1 MEYVFESIHN
11 YLQVIFYSI
20 LIGYSSFI
28 WLNTNA
34 LYEYTKYILK
44 PTKLYFNYESFLTEK
59 NLVLSVSQ
67 YIKMTRTNFAAKI
80 LTCPLCL
87 TFWCSVLLFRS
98 KEAIVAAFISY
109 LSYKL
114 LEK

>member
-11 YLQVIFYSI
+11 YFQVIFYSI
-20 LIGYSSFI
+20 LIGYCTFI

-34 LYEYTKYILK
+34 LYEYTKKILK
-44 PTKLYFNYESFLTEK
+44 LTKIYANYEAYLTEK
-59 NLVLSVSQ
+59 NLVLSLSQ
-67 YIKMTRTNFAAKI
+67 YIKMTKTNFAAKV

-87 TFWCSVLLFRS
+87 TFWSSVLLFRS
-98 KEAIVAAFISY
+98 KEAIVAAFCSY
-109 LSYKL
+109 IAYRM

>member
-11 YLQVIFYSI
+11 YFSVIFYSI
-20 LIGYSSFI
+20 AIGYSVFI

-34 LYEYTKYILK
+34 LYEYTKKILK
-44 PTKLYFNYESFLTEK
+44 LTRIYNNYETYLAEK
-59 NLVLSVSQ
+59 NLVLSLSQ
-67 YIKMTRTNFAAKI
+67 YIKMTKTNFAAKI

-87 TFWCSVLLFRS
+87 TFWSSVLLFRS
-98 KEAIVAAFISY
+98 KEAIVAAFFSF
-109 LSYKL
+109 LAYKT